1 MFLDLIWCFL
11 KYYDT
16 LNERFRAQLSR
27 DKKLKRD
34 TRDSAHLKPNP
45 QPAQPLANAQQ
56 QQPTSYV
63 NQPSAPNYIRIPAAV
78 GQNKAQQSSN
88 RYLEPSTA
96 ATNSPSYLEP
106 QMNPASRPQQQD
118 SSYLEPSN
126 EPLLSRQGDSYGG
139 PNYENTSYVRPVNET
154 KRMAPKAPRTT
165 TQMDTYGGSAGAKP
179 IEYIDKS
186 TDEADTYLLPRL
198 QDTAQGTVIST
209 YGAAPVRNPN
219 SIVSRADFPRTS
231 PSYYYN
237 QKYKSVSVAPPPAPP
252 PTSAYPIRDNSASS
266 IRNANATETDV

>member
-1 MFLDLIWCFL
+1 M

-16 LNERFRAQLSR
+16 LNERFRAQLSK

-34 TRDSAHLKPNP
+34 TRDSAQLKPAH
-45 QPAQPLANAQQ
+45 QPAQPSSAHSQQ
-56 QQPTSYV
+56 QQQQKQQPASYV
-63 NQPSAPNYIRIPAAV
+63 NQPTAPNYIRIPMGPAD
-78 GQNKAQQSSN
+78 QNKAPQNAN
-88 RYLEPSTA
+88 RYLEPST
-96 ATNSPSYLEP
+96 TNDPSSSYLQP
-106 QMNPASRPQQQD
+106 QMPSASRPQQQD

-139 PNYENTSYVRPVNET
+139 SNYENSNYVRPINEN

-165 TQMDTYGGSAGAKP
+165 TQMDTYGGSTKP
-179 IEYIDKS
+179 IEYIDKT

-198 QDTAQGTVIST
+198 QDTPQGTVIST
-209 YGAAPVRNPN
+209 YGAAPARNPN
-219 SIVSRADFPRTS
+219 NPVTRADFPRTS

-237 QKYKSVSVAPPPAPP
+237 QKYKSVTVAPPPPP
-252 PTSAYPIRDNSASS
+252 PPSTAYPIRDNSSSS